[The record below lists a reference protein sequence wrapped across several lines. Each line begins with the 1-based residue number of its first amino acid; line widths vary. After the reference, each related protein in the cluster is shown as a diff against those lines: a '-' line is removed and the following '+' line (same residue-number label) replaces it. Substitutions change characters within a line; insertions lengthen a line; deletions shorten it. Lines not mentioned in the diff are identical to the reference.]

1 MNTYLIDFL
10 IGSSIIVS
18 FGFYNFVYRKIKEKK
33 LNINYF
39 DYTLIMPIWIG
50 FLNVLSGFI
59 QKKFKFNDT
68 QRYLVI
74 SLIGLTVLFYILLNY
89 NIYNYTQ
96 KQFVKHFINVIITYL
111 FIWIVLINF
120 LQKIVY
126 QKNIT
131 KNEKIVFII
140 LSILFIFIYI
150 YNKV

>member
-1 MNTYLIDFL
+1 
-10 IGSSIIVS
+10 
-18 FGFYNFVYRKIKEKK
+18 
-33 LNINYF
+33 
-39 DYTLIMPIWIG
+39 MPIWIG

-140 LSILFIFIYI
+140 LSILFIFINI